1 MGVYKLVCYDFKMNI
16 FYKGELNKLSR
27 PTSFVHYLFFET
39 KQMSCGNYSPRG
51 VVERQTII
59 IWLRSTVDG
68 HSNKHSPTS
77 LLKVKVMYTY
87 MPACQYFS
95 TVK

>member
-39 KQMSCGNYSPRG
+39 KQMSCGNSWPRG
-51 VVERQTII
+51 VVVKRQTII
-59 IWLRSTVDG
+59 ILLRSTVDG

-77 LLKVKVMYTY
+77 LFVKVMYTY
-87 MPACQYFS
+87 LCLRVSISVQ
-95 TVK
+95 

>member
-39 KQMSCGNYSPRG
+39 KQMSCGNSWPRG
-51 VVERQTII
+51 VVVERQTII
-59 IWLRSTVDG
+59 ILLSDFSMLKARAFHGFQHCKKNSLSTCL
-68 HSNKHSPTS
+68 N
-77 LLKVKVMYTY
+77 Y
-87 MPACQYFS
+87 
-95 TVK
+95 